1 MKLEWLKIIILA
13 ILIVVFLLYVNIKSI
28 TESIL
33 KEVKE
38 GFQTSTSTDD
48 IQTDFFDLSSNF
60 MSFTS
65 DELGPQPPADL
76 DEIILDVGD
85 SFGNVDADNI
95 SWDTENKELTTTE
108 ALWGVV
114 PSQASGVLFSKV
126 YASNQLSDVDNL
138 PYDED
143 TNKFSYEDPAFGVQ
157 TDNQQTAAALQVIDQ
172 AMNALQYVMIA
183 DMVVGGKIMHGLIH
197 AIKGLVKLATVIA
210 KAPLRVLKVG
220 ARAIGLVFDE
230 LAKKILDSDGLKY
243 IRKLGSVISKTGSL
257 FEKAAKITEKIVGKI
272 LFKIPGK
279 IFKWLTKTLT
289 IQFVVDAFLI
299 YMDMEWLITPF
310 TYCYETLSLIMMIMS
325 TAGVLDPILS
335 KSMDPQG
342 CCPPGTI
349 ALDIALPSW
358 ANMMLS
364 LLCPPWGDFVGYFYD
379 YICIDQ
385 TDGSCHP
392 KMTPTTPKWMTDYGW
407 CTFTY
412 LPWPQY
418 DCSVVSVPVVL
429 GKTVINGSSSGC
441 GFDWT
446 NGGFQFPFTNL
457 DWVAANPD
465 SYSGYTATIVNMQK
479 NITENFILGSL
490 GGKPFFFCDFSEPT
504 ILVQMAQF
512 YYDWS
517 IRNPYPNDDGT
528 VSVDII
534 TKINYVEASSLYT
547 CDVMCEITTIT
558 FDPTTGENYSETV
571 SYDHDRRFYF
581 GCDATQPCPKFWE
594 YSSALFPPL
603 QHGLLTQLTDSLI
616 SIIETDI
623 PTLNNLINGTLSRVG
638 YPMSLADGFKQP
650 ENNTWM
656 NLDDAYDSAV
666 YALEWA
672 VHDVPPANPS
682 DPVPTVPYTSQT
694 IVTAYRMKNE
704 ASNRFLIAS
713 NDYVNANSNT
723 SNFDP
728 FFFEN
733 DPDILEILGN
743 YFLSNANYLNILDT
757 TNSSGLLSNNYQ
769 TNTNYDTIPSDLRP
783 LDTLVQNVIS
793 ASNDLWTYHKTSSPV
808 GAYVNQQYQL
818 FGCTH
823 IDGTAS
829 GAAAPDPMQNE
840 EESRFYCDFDVR
852 PYIQRCKTPNI
863 SMIKCMDP
871 SNIELV
877 INNYY
882 NQNPNKRIQSILSVQ
897 PKGSNACE
905 FIWNEAVL
913 NAATNSRTVY
923 SNVVTDVIYQI
934 DLSSCTFCLPTSNV
948 LASNSP
954 SMLYG
959 TQTNCINPLSDAPT
973 GTKYFARTT
982 PASDTIYQSNTGVT
996 NPELL
1001 YYQTT
1006 YKEPVFTYNG
1016 LGSSNVTS
1024 FITHSNVDYVPRYDP
1039 VSFLSLPV
1047 IRRPKGPIR
1056 VFYPNEV
1063 EEPLGGSSNDFCS
1076 NPLNLE
1082 KFILAYNQDSNNVN
1096 KIMKVIRAY
1105 TSGISTCDMEYD
1117 MYQGSNN
1124 TVVRAT
1130 HTFNMK
1136 VYEGFEIE
1144 GFQDATGLEE
1154 VFYVNQVVTRSNAD
1168 DVCAN
1173 YGGRL
1178 ATLAELSNAYTNGA
1192 DWCHNGWVFDD
1203 SNNTYAPLT
1212 TSLVCGQLGVN
1223 VYPMSPANNMAGV
1236 NCFAVKPEEGTDPLV
1251 LPFNSK
1257 GWNSYKIYTYD
1268 SQSQN
1273 QGLTIIP
1280 DTVPLADPNS
1290 AGFGWVSP
1298 YMTQFTQSIV
1308 PYTTYFNND
1317 LIKGFTSKTQ
1327 GMYENTAK
1335 LYKGLVTQNTLGGSN
1350 CPTKCSDPEII
1361 ERIIEQYDIDN
1372 TPTERFGV
1380 TQNSMINVVRAATD
1394 SNNVCKVI
1402 FENKQDLYGDYYLN
1416 DKTSSNYLTVNN
1428 LFIQQFPMENN
1439 PNTCTFYSVPNSAS
1453 DILAD
1458 DIALS
1463 SADDFNTYITPSLPV
1478 QGTCFPP
1485 NCRNPTLLNAAI
1497 RDYQNTTGN
1506 TVQSVT
1512 QSMVVGQSD
1521 YVQSGICQYMINQ
1534 VINLDDETSSDT
1546 IPSPFQVTY
1555 TNTLYTSNT
1564 TTCDTNGYTYEDGNF
1579 IIYLGDEFT
1588 NVLPDDVDTL
1598 IHSDNWS
1605 QYAVFMDSYG
1615 SNAPAI
1621 VSYDSTGD
1629 TMVVDTTVTTPE
1641 ILGW

>member
-13 ILIVVFLLYVNIKSI
+13 ILIVVFLLYINIKNI

-38 GFQTSTSTDD
+38 GFQSSDTSSED
-48 IQTDFFDLSSNF
+48 IQTNFFDLSANY

-65 DELGPQPPADL
+65 DELGPQPSAGL

-108 ALWGVV
+108 ALWGIV
-114 PSQASGVLFSKV
+114 PSQASSVLFSKV
-126 YASNQLSDVDNL
+126 YAANQLQDPSTLQVD
-138 PYDED
+138 D
-143 TNKFSYEDPAFGVQ
+143 TTNQFSYEDPVFGVQ
-157 TDNQQTAAALQVIDQ
+157 TDNTDAATALQVADQ

-183 DMVVGGKIMHGLIH
+183 DMVTEGKAMHIVTHIISAAVKAPIRILKVLGKALR
-197 AIKGLVKLATVIA
+197 LVFKLLSNSKVDSKIFKRIA
-210 KAPLRVLKVG
+210 KLTGVINSVG
-220 ARAIGLVFDE
+220 VF
-230 LAKKILDSDGLKY
+230 
-243 IRKLGSVISKTGSL
+243 
-257 FEKAAKITEKIVGKI
+257 FEKAIEQVKRVINRVITRITTKLFTWFAELIGSEVIATGI
-272 LFKIPGK
+272 LSA
-279 IFKWLTKTLT
+279 TQT
-289 IQFVVDAFLI
+289 
-299 YMDMEWLITPF
+299 WLIAPF
-310 TYCYETLSLIMMIMS
+310 IILYTLAAGIMMVLS

-358 ANMMLS
+358 ANLLLS
-364 LLCPPWGDFVGYFYD
+364 LVCPPWGDFVGYFYD
-379 YICIDQ
+379 YVCIDQ
-385 TDGSCHP
+385 TDASCHP

-429 GKTVINGSSSGC
+429 GKQVTGGSATGC
-441 GFDWT
+441 SFDWN
-446 NGGFQFPFTNL
+446 NGGFHTPFTNL
-457 DWVAANPD
+457 DWISANPD
-465 SYSGYTATIVNMQK
+465 SYSGYTAQIVNMQK
-479 NITENFILGSL
+479 NITENYILGSA
-490 GGKPFFFCDFSEPT
+490 GQQFFFCDFSEPT
-504 ILVQMAQF
+504 ILQQMAQF

-547 CDVMCEITTIT
+547 CDVMCEITTVT
-558 FDPTTGENYSETV
+558 FDPMTGGNYSEAV

-581 GCDATQPCPKFWE
+581 GCDANQPCPKFWE
-594 YSSALFPPL
+594 NTS
-603 QHGLLTQLTDSLI
+603 DS
-616 SIIETDI
+616 
-623 PTLNNLINGTLSRVG
+623 
-638 YPMSLADGFKQP
+638 
-650 ENNTWM
+650 TWM
-656 NLDDAYDSAV
+656 TLDDAYDSAV

-672 VHDVPPANPS
+672 VHDIPPTDPS
-682 DPVPTVPYTSQT
+682 ADIPTVPYTSQT
-694 IVTAYRMKNE
+694 IITAYRMKNE
-704 ASNRFLIAS
+704 ASNRFLTTS
-713 NDYVNANSNT
+713 NDYVHANSNN

-728 FFFEN
+728 LFFEH
-733 DPDILEILGN
+733 DPDVLEILGN

-757 TNSSGLLSNNYQ
+757 TLHSSNTTSTRFQ
-769 TNTNYDTIPSDLRP
+769 TNTNYDPLPSDLTS
-783 LDTLVQNVIS
+783 LDTLVQKVIS
-793 ASNDLWTYHKTSSPV
+793 ASNDLWNYHKQISPS
-808 GAYVNQQYQL
+808 GTYINQQYQL

-823 IDGTAS
+823 LDATAS
-829 GAAAPDPMQNE
+829 TAAAPDPMSGD

-863 SMIKCMDP
+863 SMAKCMDP
-871 SNIELV
+871 SNIEF
-877 INNYY
+877 IIYNYY

-913 NAATNSRTVY
+913 NPATNSRTIY
-923 SNVVTDVIYQI
+923 SNVVTDVLYQI
-934 DLSSCTFCLPTSNV
+934 DLSSCAFCLPTSNI
-948 LASNSP
+948 ADSNSP

-959 TQTNCINPLSDAPT
+959 TQTNCINPLSAAPT
-973 GTKYFARTT
+973 GTNYFARTT
-982 PASDTIYQSNTGVT
+982 PASDAIYQSNTGIK
-996 NPELL
+996 NPSLA

-1006 YKEPVFTYNG
+1006 YKEPVF
-1016 LGSSNVTS
+1016 GSSNVEGVPQVTS
-1024 FITHSNVDYVPRYDP
+1024 FNIHSNVDYVPRYDP
-1039 VSFLSLPV
+1039 VSFASLPV
-1047 IRRPKGPIR
+1047 IRRPKAPIR

-1063 EEPLGGSSNDFCS
+1063 EEPLGGRSNDFCS

-1117 MYQGSNN
+1117 MYNPSNN

-1136 VYEGFEIE
+1136 TYEGFQNSIE
-1144 GFQDATGLEE
+1144 GFQDSTSLEE
-1154 VFYVNQVVTRSNAD
+1154 VFYVAGEVGNAYSISRSNAD
-1168 DVCAN
+1168 AICAN
-1173 YGGRL
+1173 YGGVL
-1178 ATLAELSNAYTNGA
+1178 ATLAQLSNAQLNGA
-1192 DWCHNGWVFDD
+1192 DWCASGWVLDD
-1203 SNNTYAPLT
+1203 SNNAYYPIT
-1212 TSLVCGQLGVN
+1212 TSTENGCGNGSRGI
-1223 VYPMSPANNMAGV
+1223 MEFTPASGLAGV
-1236 NCFAVKPEEGTDPLV
+1236 NCYAIKPDQGTDPLV
-1251 LPFNSK
+1251 YPFNSI
-1257 GWNSYKIYTYD
+1257 GWNSYNVYTYD
-1268 SQSQN
+1268 SVNSN
-1273 QGLTIIP
+1273 QGLLIIP
-1280 DTVPLADPNS
+1280 DTEPLADPNS

-1298 YMTQFTQSIV
+1298 YMTQFTQSII

-1335 LYKGLVTQNTLGGSN
+1335 LYQGLVRTNTLGGSN

-1372 TPTERFGV
+1372 TPNGRFGQ
-1380 TQNSMINVVRAATD
+1380 TQNTMLQVTRAATD

-1416 DKTSSNYLTVNN
+1416 DTSSSNYLTVNN

-1478 QGTCFPP
+1478 QGTCLPP
-1485 NCRNPTLLNAAI
+1485 NCRDPTLLNAAI
-1497 RDYQNTTGN
+1497 SDYQNTTGN

-1512 QSMVVGQSD
+1512 QSMVVGHSD

-1534 VINLDDETSSDT
+1534 VIKLDDGTISDT
-1546 IPSPFQVTY
+1546 ISSPFQVTY

-1564 TTCDTNGYTYEDGNF
+1564 TTCDTNGFSYQSGNF

-1588 NVLPDDVDTL
+1588 NILPDGVDTY
-1598 IHSDNWS
+1598 IPSDNWS
-1605 QYAVFMDSYG
+1605 QYAVVMDVYG

-1621 VSYDSTGD
+1621 VSYNSSNPSSDPMSSL
-1629 TMVVDTTVTTPE
+1629 VNTTP
-1641 ILGW
+1641 ITSGW